1 MQAIV
6 CDKTKAFM
14 EKILQPIRNDIEY
27 SLKISQN
34 SFKDFYTSIDRK
46 GNKFCEGPWSLP

>member
-34 SFKDFYTSIDRK
+34 SFKDLYIDR
-46 GNKFCEGPWSLP
+46 L